1 MSTIPTYD
9 DPLMPPEMPAP
20 RRLSALAVT
29 SLVLV
34 LIAWCPVVGL
44 LGPLLGLIAL
54 ILILINPAVK
64 GLPLAIAGIV
74 LGLGLQ
80 VALWVGVGRIFEE
93 AVERPREFMVAVQ
106 DRDWTA
112 VRATSAG
119 DAAAASEEA
128 MIAFADALD
137 ARYGRF
143 TEWEPVPPPP
153 GTQPDPATGLYPFAF
168 LVRTADGSEATI
180 SFDMLI
186 ADEATGSIL
195 WRPAAVTVTDA
206 DGTVI
211 AFPPPAPESG
221 IPAVVAPEVPADPG
235 ASETP
240 PDAGG
245 S

>member
-1 MSTIPTYD
+1 MSSIPTYH
-9 DPLMPPEMPAP
+9 DPLMSPESPAEP

-44 LGPLLGLIAL
+44 LGPLLGLVAV

-74 LGLGLQ
+74 IGLGLQ
-80 VALWVGVGRIFEE
+80 VALWVGIGRIFEE
-93 AVERPREFMVAVQ
+93 AVERPREFIVAVQ

-153 GTQPDPATGLYPFAF
+153 GTQPDPATGMYPFSF

-180 SFDMLI
+180 AFDMMI
-186 ADEATGSIL
+186 VDEATGSIL
-195 WRPAAVTVTDA
+195 WRPASITVTGT
-206 DGTVI
+206 DGSVI
-211 AFPPPAPESG
+211 VFPPPTPEAAAEVPDAPES
-221 IPAVVAPEVPADPG
+221 PE
-235 ASETP
+235 T